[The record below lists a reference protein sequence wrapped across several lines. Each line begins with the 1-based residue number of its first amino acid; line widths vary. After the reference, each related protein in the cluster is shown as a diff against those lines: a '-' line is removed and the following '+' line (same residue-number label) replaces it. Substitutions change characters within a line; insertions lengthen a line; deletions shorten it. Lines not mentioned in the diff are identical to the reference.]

1 MTKQFVLD
9 MINGCDPEISERTM
23 YAIGKPIS
31 QPRTRRAKNGG
42 VYTPDNGVKAWKEQ
56 ISLIAK
62 TRFPRD
68 LKGPI
73 FVMMFFLVPLKSGKD
88 MESHTKKPDLDNLI
102 KPVLDALTQAGIWH
116 DDSQV
121 SAISAQK
128 LVAIT
133 SPESDMNDGV
143 GIRICWK
150 AAQDQIPDPIKYL
163 TRSSVGHQKR
173 REKDGN

>member
-31 QPRTRRAKNGG
+31 QPRPRRAKNGG

-88 MESHTKKPDLDNLI
+88 MESHIKKPDLDNLI

-150 AAQDQIPDPIKYL
+150 AAQDQIPDPIKC
-163 TRSSVGHQKR
+163 RAPKMKGRKR
-173 REKDGN
+173 GKR